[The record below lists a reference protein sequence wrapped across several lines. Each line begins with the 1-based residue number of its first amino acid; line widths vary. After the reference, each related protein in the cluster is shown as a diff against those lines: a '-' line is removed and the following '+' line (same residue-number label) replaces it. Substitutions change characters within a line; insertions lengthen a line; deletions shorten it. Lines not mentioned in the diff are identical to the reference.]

1 MSTADLYDFSTS
13 GEGRERERSE
23 GGEGGREGEGEAV
36 FMFKGWNPTGCE
48 YACYMN
54 T

>member
-23 GGEGGREGEGEAV
+23 GGEGGREGEERV
-36 FMFKGWNPTGCE
+36 FYVQGV
-48 YACYMN
+48 
-54 T
+54 